1 MNKKSSSLVLFSIT
15 IFLVSLNLRP
25 IIAVIGPIFNF
36 LQEETKLSSAELGML
51 TTLPVIMMGVAS
63 LLGTRFIKYIGEVKC
78 IALGLLLII
87 STSIIRYMG
96 HNSTSLLFSAILGG
110 AGIGV
115 IQSTMPS
122 YIKRYFP
129 NNSNTL
135 MSLFTTGIM
144 AGAAIMAALASPL
157 LTRYGLSVTL
167 GSALLPAVIGIISW
181 LSCIKKENNQQ
192 LKIITS
198 AQPPIKKWYLMIF
211 FGIGTGTYTLVL
223 AWLPPYYVENGWTA
237 DQSGYIL
244 GTLTLT
250 EVISGF
256 IISSVIY
263 KINDKRLLLFSVLAM
278 ILCGLLYFIMLGANS
293 AITPVILLGLGIGA
307 LFPLSLIVALECANS
322 PQQAGSLLSFVQ
334 GGGYLIAASM
344 PAVAGLIRDSFT
356 SLQYAWFVMA
366 IGIVVLMSM
375 TLKLKNKSDG

>member
-1 MNKKSSSLVLFSIT
+1 MNKKSFSLVLFSIT

-63 LLGTRFIKYIGEVKC
+63 LLATRFIKYIGEVKC

-278 ILCGLLYFIMLGANS
+278 ILCGLLYFIILGANS